1 MNILRVLTALG
12 PMDAKTI
19 SRDSLLRWMIV
30 ITVPLALLLRWGLPA
45 LAGRIEQLYQFDITP
60 YYPLVMSFNMVLMP
74 ILAGLVI
81 GFLLLDQRD
90 DNTLAALQ
98 VTPLSLRGYLAYR
111 IAAPIVLSI
120 VLTIVLFRIAALTP
134 VSFFPLFWMSIAVA
148 PLAAVFA
155 LFLGTFAANKVQGFA
170 LTKANGVI
178 TLPPVTAYFVA
189 GDWQLAFGVVPT
201 YWPAKA
207 FWEFAGG
214 TDVYWVY
221 ALIGFV
227 FQCGLLIL
235 LLRRFEHVMHQ

>member
-1 MNILRVLTALG
+1 MNMLRVLTALG

-19 SRDSLLRWMIV
+19 SRDSLLRWMVV

-45 LAGRIEQLYQFDITP
+45 LAGRIEQQYQFDITP
-60 YYPLVMSFNMVLMP
+60 YYSLVMSFNMVLMP

-90 DNTLAALQ
+90 DNALAALQ

-134 VSFFPLFWMSIAVA
+134 VAFFPLLWMSMAVA

-178 TLPPVTAYFVA
+178 TLPPVAAYFVD
-189 GDWQLAFGVVPT
+189 GDWQLAFGIVPT

-207 FWEFAGG
+207 FWEFASGMD
-214 TDVYWVY
+214 TYWIY
-221 ALIGFV
+221 ALTGFV
-227 FQCGLLIL
+227 FQCGLLAL
-235 LLRRFEHVMHQ
+235 LLRRFERVMHR